1 MGRYY
6 NGDVEGKFWFAVQGS
21 DAPERFGAFER
32 DQGYI
37 DYAIDRESLPEII
50 EEIKSIESNPKVQL
64 LMKLCDESDT
74 ISITDAW
81 QKENGISREDLAEYA
96 DLILGRKI
104 RDFFESDSLND
115 YCEIQADI

>member
-6 NGDVEGKFWFAVQGS
+6 NGDIEGKFWFAIQS
-21 DAPERFGAFER
+21 SNAPERFGAFER
-32 DQGYI
+32 DPGYI
-37 DYAIDRESLPEII
+37 DYSIDRESLPEII

-81 QKENGISREDLAEYA
+81 QKENGVSREDLAEYA
-96 DLILGRKI
+96 DLTLGRKI
-104 RDFFESDSLND
+104 RDFFESDSDNE
-115 YCEIQADI
+115 YCEIQADL

>member
-6 NGDVEGKFWFAVQGS
+6 SGDINGKFWFAIQGS

-32 DQGYI
+32 DREYI
-37 DYAIDRESLPEII
+37 DYIIDSESLPDII
-50 EEIKSIESNPKVQL
+50 EEIKKIESNPKVQL

-81 QKENGISREDLAEYA
+81 QKENGVSREDLAEYA
-96 DLILGRKI
+96 DLTLGRKI
-104 RDFFESDSLND
+104 RDFFESDSDND
-115 YCEIQADI
+115 YCEIQADL

>member
-6 NGDVEGKFWFAVQGS
+6 NGDIEGKFWFAVQSS

-32 DQGYI
+32 GQEYI
-37 DYAIDRESLPEII
+37 DYTIDRESLPEII

-64 LMKLCDESDT
+64 LMKLCDEADT

-81 QKENGISREDLAEYA
+81 KKEHGISREDLAEYA
-96 DLILGRKI
+96 DLTLGRKI
-104 RDFFESDSLND
+104 RDFFESHPLND
-115 YCEIQADI
+115 YCEIQADL

>member
-6 NGDVEGKFWFAVQGS
+6 NGDVEGKFWFAIQGS

-32 DQGYI
+32 DREYI

-81 QKENGISREDLAEYA
+81 QKENGVSREDLAEYA
-96 DLILGRKI
+96 DLTLGRKI
-104 RDFFESDSLND
+104 RDFFESDSDND
-115 YCEIQADI
+115 YCEIQADL

>member
-6 NGDVEGKFWFAVQGS
+6 NGDIQGKFWFAVQSS

-32 DQGYI
+32 EQAYI
-37 DYAIDRESLPEII
+37 DYAIDRDSLPDIIKEI
-50 EEIKSIESNPKVQL
+50 EEIESNPKVQL

-81 QKENGISREDLAEYA
+81 QEEHGISREDLAEYA
-96 DLILGRKI
+96 DLTLGRKI
-104 RDFFESDSLND
+104 RDFFESDPLYD
-115 YCEIQADI
+115 YCEIQADL

>member
-6 NGDVEGKFWFAVQGS
+6 NGDVEGKFWFAIQS
-21 DAPERFGAFER
+21 SNAPERFGAFER

-50 EEIKSIESNPKVQL
+50 EEIKTIESNPKVQL

-81 QKENGISREDLAEYA
+81 QKENGVSREDLAEYA
-96 DLILGRKI
+96 DLTLGRKI
-104 RDFFESDSLND
+104 RDFFESDPLND

>member
-6 NGDVEGKFWFAVQGS
+6 NGDIEGKFWFAIQSS

-32 DQGYI
+32 DREYI
-37 DYAIDRESLPEII
+37 DYIIDCESLPEII

-64 LMKLCDESDT
+64 LMKLCDEADT

-81 QKENGISREDLAEYA
+81 KKENDISTEDLAEYA
-96 DLILGRKI
+96 DLTLGRKI
-104 RDFFESDSLND
+104 RDFFESDPLND
-115 YCEIQADI
+115 YCEIQADL

>member
-6 NGDVEGKFWFAVQGS
+6 NGDIEGKFWFAVQSS

-32 DQGYI
+32 CQEYI
-37 DYAIDRESLPEII
+37 DYTIDRESLPEII

-64 LMKLCDESDT
+64 LMKLFDESDT

-81 QKENGISREDLAEYA
+81 QEENGISREDLAEYA
-96 DLILGRKI
+96 DLTLGRKI
-104 RDFFESDSLND
+104 RDFFESNPLND
-115 YCEIQADI
+115 YCEIQADL

>member
-6 NGDVEGKFWFAVQGS
+6 NGDIEGKFWFAIQGS

-32 DQGYI
+32 DREYI
-37 DYAIDRESLPEII
+37 DYTIDRESLPEII

-64 LMKLCDESDT
+64 LMKLCDEADT

-81 QKENGISREDLAEYA
+81 QEEHGISRGDLADYA

-104 RDFFESDSLND
+104 RDFFELDPQND
-115 YCEIQADI
+115 HCEIQADL

>member
-6 NGDVEGKFWFAVQGS
+6 NGHVEGKFWFAIQS
-21 DAPERFGAFER
+21 SNAPERFGAFER
-32 DQGYI
+32 DSGYI

-81 QKENGISREDLAEYA
+81 QKENGVSREDLAEYA
-96 DLILGRKI
+96 DLTLGRKI
-104 RDFFESDSLND
+104 RDFFESDSHND
-115 YCEIQADI
+115 YCEIQADL

>member
-6 NGDVEGKFWFAVQGS
+6 NGDVQGKFWFAIQGS

-32 DQGYI
+32 DREYI
-37 DYAIDRESLPEII
+37 DYIIDRESLPEII

-64 LMKLCDESDT
+64 LMKLCDEADT

-81 QKENGISREDLAEYA
+81 KKENDISTEDLAEYA
-96 DLILGRKI
+96 DLTLGRKI
-104 RDFFESDSLND
+104 RDFFESDPLND
-115 YCEIQADI
+115 YCEIQADL